1 MKSDE
6 IVLKHRQDNRVLFRM
21 YVSTAEAGNRPY
33 REHHHTECEISAI
46 LSGACQWQIRHN
58 PVTSRAGDVLIFG
71 SDEEHYI
78 TSVSGDEPLRILN
91 IQFEPRFIWAPGN
104 DLFDSRYLGIF
115 LNHGPDFENRLAA
128 DSETAQQVSSLMKQ
142 IQRECIG
149 AEPEYELIVK
159 AELLLILGQLG
170 RRYTE
175 RLARI
180 SVHSDIHLQQLEEAL
195 NYIDRN
201 LTQELTLEE
210 IAQSAGMS
218 RSYFS
223 AVFKKLNGLSVWDYI
238 TSKRIALATDY
249 IRQGKH
255 SITEIAMLC
264 GYNTM
269 ANFNRS
275 FKMVTHST
283 PSQFRKNLRGG
294 ER

>member
-21 YVSTAEAGNRPY
+21 YVSTAEPGQREY

-46 LSGACQWQIRHN
+46 LSGACQWQIRHS
-58 PVTSRAGDVLIFG
+58 PVLTGAGDVLIFG

-78 TSVSGDEPLRILN
+78 TAVSPEEPFRILN

-115 LNHGPDFENRLAA
+115 LNHGPDFENRLDAG
-128 DSETAQQVSSLMKQ
+128 SEAAQQVSRLMKQ
-142 IQRECIG
+142 IQQECVAG
-149 AEPEYELIVK
+149 KPEYELIVK

-175 RLARI
+175 LLTQSPVR
-180 SVHSDIHLQQLEEAL
+180 SDIHLQQLEEAL

-201 LTQELTLEE
+201 LTEELTLEE

-238 TSKRIALATDY
+238 TSKRISLAIDY

-283 PSQFRKNLRGG
+283 PSQFRKSLNG
-294 ER
+294 